1 MYADVIIKLFLI
13 TVGVVMLVSTVF
25 SLARRVMTETFCL
38 VWGVLSVMIVLAGIV
53 LQPREWSNYISTS
66 GTIILIVAAVCIL
79 WCAFFMTK
87 QLSILNRKNQELAM
101 QISLLNQENEKIME
115 QLVTLQKNGER

>member
-1 MYADVIIKLFLI
+1 MYAEVIIRVFLI
-13 TVGVVMLVSTVF
+13 AMGVVLLVSTVF

-38 VWGVLSVMIVLAGIV
+38 VWGVLSVMLVIAGLV

-66 GTIILIVAAVCIL
+66 GSIILIGAAVCII

-87 QLSILNRKNQELAM
+87 QLSVLNRKNQEMAM

-115 QLVTLQKNGER
+115 QIATIQKNGER